1 MMKVGI
7 RVDGSTNIGMGH
19 IMRCLSL
26 AKGFRNASI
35 DVYFLSK
42 FEQGILKI
50 REEGY
55 EAIELTHH
63 SEIHTEEFYYGDV
76 LSLKE
81 ETDEIIQRLN
91 VLNLDILFI
100 DSYNVTEEF
109 FLKLKPFVKKLCYI
123 DDINKFTYPVDVLV
137 NGNITGESLGYKRYY
152 EDEILM
158 LGVKY
163 NLIRDEFKNLPER
176 IVNRGVKEIM
186 ITTGGS
192 DPFELSLR
200 LAGTIIASGWL
211 KDIVINI
218 VAGRGFTNLDSLRD
232 LSQKNANVVIHE
244 NVSKMS
250 ELMLKCD
257 IAITA
262 GGSTLYELCACGTPA
277 LAFII
282 AENQKEVVDMLCDK
296 GYIQSLGWHNE
307 FTDLEFLNALELLCK
322 DYGKRV
328 SCSKKMQKLVDG
340 EGVRRIVDEL
350 VLLNIVHF

>member
-7 RVDGSTNIGMGH
+7 RADGSTNIGMGH

-26 AKGFRNASI
+26 AKGFRNAGI
-35 DVYFLSK
+35 DVYFFSK
-42 FEQGILKI
+42 FEQGIQKI
-50 REEGY
+50 REEGF
-55 EAIELTHH
+55 EVIELPHH
-63 SEIHTEEFYYGDV
+63 SEIHSEGLYYGDV
-76 LSLKE
+76 SSLKDE
-81 ETDEIIQRLN
+81 ADEIIRRLN
-91 VLNLDILFI
+91 VHNPDILFI

-109 FLKLKPFVKKLCYI
+109 FLKLKPYVKKLCYI
-123 DDINKFTYPVDVLV
+123 DDNNRFTYPVDVLI

-163 NLIRDEFKNLPER
+163 NLIRDEFKYLPER
-176 IVNRGVKEIM
+176 IVNREVKEIM

-200 LAGTIIASGWL
+200 LAGAIIASERFEG
-211 KDIVINI
+211 IVINI
-218 VAGRGFTNLDSLRD
+218 VAGSGFTNLDSLRD
-232 LSQKNANVVIHE
+232 LVQKNANIVIHE

-250 ELMLKCD
+250 ELMLKSD
-257 IAITA
+257 LAITA

-282 AENQKEVVDMLCDK
+282 AENQKQIVDMLSDK

-307 FTDLEFLNALELLCK
+307 FADLEFLKALELLCK
-322 DYGKRV
+322 DYEGRV
-328 SCSKKMQKLVDG
+328 SLSKKMQKLVDG

-350 VLLNIVHF
+350 VRIFS